1 MHSDEGKGRGVK
13 GIKTNLANIARAEP
27 NHKSQLELDLRVLVE
42 RKIIT
47 VIHQKAVVGNGS
59 SICANRS
66 KFEHEECLG
75 RKLDRTNAT

>member
-42 RKIIT
+42 RKIVT
-47 VIHQKAVVGNGS
+47 AY
-59 SICANRS
+59 
-66 KFEHEECLG
+66 G
-75 RKLDRTNAT
+75 RINT